1 MAEPRADQD
10 DDRQSPK
17 DWRSAAGRKG
27 GQTTRDRYGTELY
40 RRAGR
45 IGGAKGGAATLARY
59 GREYFQ
65 ELARKSAVARAARR
79 AGDNDHQEER

>member
-1 MAEPRADQD
+1 MTTPAEDQ
-10 DDRQSPK
+10 QPAE
-17 DWRSAAGRKG
+17 DWRRTAGRKG

-45 IGGAKGGAATLARY
+45 LGGTKGGAATLARY
-59 GREYFQ
+59 GREHFR

-79 AGDNDHQEER
+79 AGDNDHQEGQ